1 MLRIITCQNATLL
14 LEQQADGAGPKGER
28 ASLWL
33 HLRYCPYCNRYA
45 KQTVLI
51 AEWARSAAVS
61 RVNSQIMLSE
71 AAKERM
77 RQRLSAAG

>member
-1 MLRIITCQNATLL
+1 ML
-14 LEQQADGAGPKGER
+14 LEQQADQPVPRELR
-28 ASLWL
+28 TSLWL

-51 AEWARSAAVS
+51 AEWAQASAAA
-61 RVNSQIMLSE
+61 RATTGPFLSA

-77 RQRLSAAG
+77 RERLAAAG

>member
-14 LEQQADGAGPKGER
+14 LEKQADDALPTGAR

-33 HLRYCPYCNRYA
+33 HLRYCPYCKRYA
-45 KQTVLI
+45 RQTVLI
-51 AEWARSAAVS
+51 AEWARSAAAS
-61 RVNSQIMLSE
+61 RASSGAKLSA